1 MAPHWLQ
8 TDQSQQPPH
17 NEIRGYSLYL
27 LPQGGCCEEPGSAL
41 CRLTWK
47 CLQHRQVA
55 AWEEEVVPEMEHPGG
70 RQEPWASPEGLGLLP
85 VGQAYPPLPRPSVVL
100 LLVLTRAA
108 AGEGGAGE
116 NGGNGVPRDPQGT
129 MLEEGEKP
137 MLTAGREGGGGGWGG
152 RCFSLCA
159 DPEAVSSPVL
169 KVELPATWSHFP
181 GPVTEHL
188 GRGVL
193 LPGWEQASSLPSDST
208 LGF

>member
-1 MAPHWLQ
+1 
-8 TDQSQQPPH
+8 
-17 NEIRGYSLYL
+17 
-27 LPQGGCCEEPGSAL
+27 
-41 CRLTWK
+41 
-47 CLQHRQVA
+47 
-55 AWEEEVVPEMEHPGG
+55 MEHPGG